1 LPLVA
6 IARRRDGR
14 TRKDTVAAAQDD
26 TPLNLR
32 VDPACASDL
41 DRSVRKLHFFLSLAL
56 LSVAVATLAGC
67 SKSSDQGSAPA
78 AKTIKIGLAAVKSGS
93 DAQIGGTMLQGS
105 QIAIDEWNAKG
116 GVLGQ
121 QIETISLDD
130 EGKPDKAV
138 NVAQA
143 LVDDGVSAVLGHLNS
158 GCTIPAS
165 RVYNQAKVI
174 QITPGSTNP
183 QYTEQGY
190 PYAFRIC
197 GRDDQQGQVAG
208 AYLRDTL
215 KLDKIAILHNK
226 TAYGE
231 GLATEVK
238 KTFEA
243 KGGTVVVFDGIG
255 QDDNDFSANV
265 SKIKG
270 SGAQAFFW
278 GGMYGQGGPLCVKMR
293 QAGLN
298 IPFVSGDGC
307 FDQTF
312 IDTVGANASDIYL
325 TFGKDYHSAPAAQP
339 FLDKYK
345 AKYGP
350 EGAYSVYGYDAA
362 NVYLTAVQQAGTL
375 DPDKVAAVMKSQS
388 FDTILGKVEFDAK
401 GDVKASGFVL
411 WTIKDGKLQVVPA
424 AQ

>member
-1 LPLVA
+1 VTELIL
-6 IARRRDGR
+6 RQ
-14 TRKDTVAAAQDD
+14 AQDD
-26 TPLNLR
+26 KALNLR

-41 DRSVRKLHFFLSLAL
+41 DRGVRKLQLLLSLAIISL
-56 LSVAVATLAGC
+56 AVAALAAC
-67 SKSSDQGSAPA
+67 SKSSDEAKAPA
-78 AKTIKIGLAAVKSGS
+78 AQPVKIGLAAVQSGS
-93 DAQIGGTMLQGS
+93 DAQIGATMLQGS
-105 QIAIDEWNAKG
+105 QIAVDEWNAKG
-116 GVLGQ
+116 GVLGRK
-121 QIETISLDD
+121 IETTSLDD

-138 NVAQA
+138 NVAQT
-143 LVDDGVSAVLGHLNS
+143 LVDGGVSAVLGHLNS
-158 GCTIPAS
+158 GCSIPAS
-165 RVYNQAKVI
+165 RVYNQGKVI

-208 AYLRDTL
+208 AYLHDVL
-215 KLDKIAILHNK
+215 KLNTIAILHNK

-243 KGGTVVVFDGIG
+243 KGGKVVVFDGIG

-293 QAGLN
+293 QSGVN

-312 IDTVGANASDIYL
+312 IDTVGGNAKDVYL
-325 TFGKDYHSAPAAQP
+325 SFGRDYHNVPAAQP
-339 FLDKYK
+339 FLEKYK
-345 AKYGP
+345 AKYGQ

-362 NVYLTAVQQAGTL
+362 NVYLTAVEQAQST
-375 DPDKVAAVMKSQS
+375 DADKVAAAMKSHTY
-388 FDTILGKVEFDAK
+388 DTILGKVEFDPK
-401 GDVKASGFVL
+401 GDVKTSGFVL
-411 WTIKDGKLQVVPA
+411 WTIKDGKLQVVEG
-424 AQ
+424 Q

>member
-1 LPLVA
+1 M
-6 IARRRDGR
+6 
-14 TRKDTVAAAQDD
+14 
-26 TPLNLR
+26 
-32 VDPACASDL
+32 
-41 DRSVRKLHFFLSLAL
+41 RKLQFLLSLAVISL
-56 LSVAVATLAGC
+56 AVAALTAC
-67 SKSSDQGSAPA
+67 SKSSDE
-78 AKTIKIGLAAVKSGS
+78 AKTPATQPIKIGLAAVQSGS
-93 DAQIGGTMLQGS
+93 DAQIGATMLQGS
-105 QIAIDEWNAKG
+105 QIAVDEWNAKG
-116 GVLGQ
+116 GVLGRK
-121 QIETISLDD
+121 IETTSLDD

-143 LVDDGVSAVLGHLNS
+143 LVDGGVSAVLGHLNS
-158 GCTIPAS
+158 GCSIPAS
-165 RVYNQAKVI
+165 RVYNQGKVI

-208 AYLRDTL
+208 AYLHDVL
-215 KLDKIAILHNK
+215 KLNTIAILHNK

-243 KGGTVVVFDGIG
+243 KGGKVVVFDGIG

-270 SGAQAFFW
+270 SGAEAFFW

-293 QAGLN
+293 QSGVN

-312 IDTVGANASDIYL
+312 INTLS
-325 TFGKDYHSAPAAQP
+325 KDYSKDVYLSFGRDYHNVPAAQP

-345 AKYGP
+345 AKYGQ

-362 NVYLTAVQQAGTL
+362 NVYLTAVEQAQST
-375 DPDKVAAVMKSQS
+375 DADKVAAAMKSHTY
-388 FDTILGKVEFDAK
+388 DTILGKVEFDTK
-401 GDVKASGFVL
+401 GDVKTSGFVL
-411 WTIKDGKLQVVPA
+411 WTIKDGKLQVVEG
-424 AQ
+424 Q